1 MWFAWLHEHPH
12 YGELSF
18 VIFMD
23 EMDFHSILL
32 VIHGVLAWAVE
43 VKLDELKLFA
53 MNLYDAL
60 SIGVDLCRMT
70 VVGTTVVIL
79 MGD

>member
-1 MWFAWLHEHPH
+1 
-12 YGELSF
+12 
-18 VIFMD
+18 
-23 EMDFHSILL
+23 
-32 VIHGVLAWAVE
+32 

-60 SIGVDLCRMT
+60 SIGVDLYRMT
-70 VVGTTVVIL
+70 AVGTTVVIL

>member
-1 MWFAWLHEHPH
+1 MWFAWLHEYSH
-12 YGELSF
+12 YGKWSF

-32 VIHGVLAWAVE
+32 AIHGVLAWAVE
-43 VKLDELKLFA
+43 VKLDELILFA
-53 MNLYDAL
+53 MNLYDAFN
-60 SIGVDLCRMT
+60 IGVDLYHMT
-70 VVGTTVVIL
+70 AVGTTVVIV